1 MHGNGINPYQPVV
14 LESARTGDNV
24 PCEVSFR
31 LTYAL
36 LYHGE
41 SQYLLHWHPRRLLF
55 GSLLMIAVSC
65 TIFFFS
71 MQFGT
76 VAFVIGLI
84 GSMIASSL
92 IYSAL
97 VRDSKFRIRGR
108 LWDHG
113 LVHGATC
120 TVVLDDKSLRLLT
133 PSEEFQ
139 WAKNAI
145 KFYRTRKGLLLCP
158 EPLLFVFVP
167 KHNDSSPA
175 AYNALRRDL
184 QQASRDK

>member
-1 MHGNGINPYQPVV
+1 MHANGINPYQPVI
-14 LESARTGDNV
+14 LDSSPSADDV
-24 PCEVSFR
+24 PCEVNFR

-65 TIFFFS
+65 LIFFFS

-76 VAFVIGLI
+76 RAFLVGLI
-84 GSMIASSL
+84 GSMVASSL
-92 IYSAL
+92 IYLAL
-97 VRDSKFRIRGR
+97 IRTSKTKIRGR
-108 LWDHG
+108 LWDYG
-113 LVHGATC
+113 LVNGATC

-133 PSEEFQ
+133 PGKEFR

-145 KFYRTRKGLLLCP
+145 KLYRTRKGLLLCP

-167 KHNDSSPA
+167 KQSDSSPA